1 MYIVIGILAG
11 IIILQFI
18 IMWKYQRQVK
28 DICRQL
34 AFMMKHDSN
43 MLINHEFDVGG
54 IGKLSDKLNELLE
67 CIFRK
72 NCASVPEERSAI
84 PLQTEQSSAG

>member
-34 AFMMKHDSN
+34 AFMIKHDSN
-43 MLINHEFDVGG
+43 MLINHELDVYKRQLTTTLRYGW
-54 IGKLSDKLNELLE
+54 
-67 CIFRK
+67 F
-72 NCASVPEERSAI
+72 
-84 PLQTEQSSAG
+84 